1 MVGLKYVK
9 VVKGGDST
17 LLRFSCAH
25 SRKLH
30 SALGNMLAGPIEV
43 AREISESRAVCILMT
58 TSHCSFSLVST
69 EARATVPS

>member
-1 MVGLKYVK
+1 VVGLRYVK

-43 AREISESRAVCILMT
+43 GREI
-58 TSHCSFSLVST
+58 
-69 EARATVPS
+69 

>member
-1 MVGLKYVK
+1 MPSSSRSHRIRWDCEFCYGQGLAGKRRGVVGLKYVK

-17 LLRFSCAH
+17 LLRFSGAH

-43 AREISESRAVCILMT
+43 AREI
-58 TSHCSFSLVST
+58 
-69 EARATVPS
+69 